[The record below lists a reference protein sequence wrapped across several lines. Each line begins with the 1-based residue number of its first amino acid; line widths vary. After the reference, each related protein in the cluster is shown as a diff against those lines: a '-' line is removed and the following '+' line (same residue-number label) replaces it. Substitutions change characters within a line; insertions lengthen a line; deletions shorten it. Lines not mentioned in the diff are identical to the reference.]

1 MPSRNVLKID
11 ITDSIYHV
19 YARGRGRQKI
29 YRDEADFEM
38 FLTLFSR
45 SLSLMRQYDRNHHPY
60 PHLRGQV
67 ELLSYCLMPNHFH
80 LLVYQADEGGM
91 TQLMRSVLA
100 SYSRYFNKRY
110 GLSGAL
116 LEGTY
121 RASRLS
127 DDEQVRLVSRYIHL
141 DPKDWQAHPYSSIH
155 AWYGI
160 GRPEWL
166 QPERVIS
173 LFPSLPHYADFLDD
187 QAGYKA
193 SLTSVKEELANTI
206 A

>member
-166 QPERVIS
+166 
-173 LFPSLPHYADFLDD
+173 
-187 QAGYKA
+187 
-193 SLTSVKEELANTI
+193 
-206 A
+206 